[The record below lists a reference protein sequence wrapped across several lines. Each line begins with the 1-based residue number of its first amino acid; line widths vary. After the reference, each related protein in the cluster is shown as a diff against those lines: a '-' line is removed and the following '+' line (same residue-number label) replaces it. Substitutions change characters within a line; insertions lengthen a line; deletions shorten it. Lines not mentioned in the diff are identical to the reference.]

1 MLVYIE
7 KLQCW
12 RQEEIR
18 SSPALAWPAVNGRP
32 LSYREGG
39 KAQYFL
45 HSQKVFLTPSK
56 SISYTLK
63 KYFLHSQKVHSKLN
77 SISPSTNNFI
87 LTTQLFEK
95 GQGEVA
101 IFITYTFVPLKLH
114 LNTSGILTNKRNA
127 SYKKDGLK
135 LTNPPTLEIDQD
147 IFEFQCTI

>member
-1 MLVYIE
+1 MGDHSAI
-7 KLQCW
+7 
-12 RQEEIR
+12 
-18 SSPALAWPAVNGRP
+18 GR
-32 LSYREGG
+32 E
-39 KAQYFL
+39 AQ
-45 HSQKVFLTPSK
+45 PN
-56 SISYTLK
+56 ISYTLK

-87 LTTQLFEK
+87 STTQFFEK